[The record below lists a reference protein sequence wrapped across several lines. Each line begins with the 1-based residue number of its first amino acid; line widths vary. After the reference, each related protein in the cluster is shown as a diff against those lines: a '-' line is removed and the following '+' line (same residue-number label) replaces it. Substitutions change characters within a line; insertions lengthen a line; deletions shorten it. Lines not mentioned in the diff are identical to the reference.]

1 MLKRF
6 QSQGSA
12 WTGWLRATLAQ
23 SWRWLAGS
31 RRANE
36 HPRLPQELANAED
49 WLLDDVGMSTGSR
62 CGPPRSRPDHCP
74 KSFEEKRAGHTWQK
88 MK

>member
-1 MLKRF
+1 MLKTP
-6 QSQGSA
+6 QSQDSA

-23 SWRWLAGS
+23 SWRWLTS
-31 RRANE
+31 NTRA
-36 HPRLPQELANAED
+36 HKQRRLPRELENAED

-62 CGPPRSRPDHCP
+62 CGSPRSRPEHRA
-74 KSFEEKRAGHTWQK
+74 KSFEEKRAGHTWQG